1 LHIILTMTRP
11 ALRRSGFTLVE
22 LMVVIAVLAILALIA
37 LPTFTD
43 KLVRDQVAEAL
54 SLAAIAKPAIESAWR
69 LGQPLPADNAAAGLP
84 EPEKIVNNVV
94 SAVTVQ
100 DGAIQ
105 IRFGNRAHAMLKGK
119 TLSLRPA
126 VVEDAPVVPVT
137 WLCAMAPAPGKMT
150 AKGSNRTDVPVRL
163 LPLRCR

>member
-1 LHIILTMTRP
+1 MTSRP
-11 ALRRSGFTLVE
+11 PPRGTGFTLLE
-22 LMVVIAVLAILALIA
+22 LLVVMAVLAILAMLA

-54 SLAAIAKPAIESAWR
+54 TLAAIARPPVEAAWR

-84 EPEKIVNNVV
+84 AAEKIVNNVV
-94 SAVTVQ
+94 SAVAVQ

-105 IRFGNRAHAMLKGK
+105 IRFGNRAHARLRDK

-126 VVEDAPVVPVT
+126 VVEGAAVVPVT
-137 WLCAMAPAPGKMT
+137 WLCAAAPAPGNMT
-150 AKGSNRTDVPVRL
+150 ARGIDRTDIPAGL

>member
-1 LHIILTMTRP
+1 MTRP
-11 ALRRSGFTLVE
+11 SPHHGFTLLE
-22 LMVVIAVLAILALIA
+22 LLVVIAVLAILALVA
-37 LPTFTD
+37 LPNFTD
-43 KLVRDQVAEAL
+43 RLVREQVVEGL
-54 SLAAIAKPAIESAWR
+54 TLAAIAKPPVEAAWR

-84 EPEKIVNNVV
+84 AADRIVNNVV

-105 IRFGNRAHAMLKGK
+105 IRFGNRANPKLSGK

-126 VVEDAPVVPVT
+126 VVDDATIVPVT
-137 WLCAMAPAPGKMT
+137 WLCGMAAAPGKMT
-150 AKGSNRTDVPVRL
+150 AKGINRTDVPVAL